1 MFHHFDTDTYS
12 IIGLIGMI
20 MIVMAYYLNLMG
32 QLHTTQIRYSL
43 MNFLGALLLL
53 LSLCFHFN
61 LGSFMIEIFW
71 VAISLV
77 GVLRSLR
84 QSTQKPSSTNRP
96 LAEASEA

>member
-20 MIVMAYYLNLMG
+20 MIVIAYYLNLMG
-32 QLHTTQIRYSL
+32 RLHIKQIRYSL
-43 MNFLGALLLL
+43 MNLMGALLLL

-77 GVLRSLR
+77 GVLRSFR
-84 QSTQKPSSTNRP
+84 QSAQKPSGTSHP
-96 LAEASEA
+96 LVEAEA